1 MANGLQPRTVPC
13 EQCPLRML
21 STFRPFTA
29 EELQFVSE
37 FKAGEVHARVGDAI
51 FQQGSRSE
59 HLFTLLRGWMFRYK
73 TLPDGGRQILNFVF
87 PGDFLGL
94 QGSVLEEMQH
104 SAEALTNVVLCAFPR
119 NRMWELYSR
128 FPSLAFDVT
137 WLASRSEQML
147 DESLLSL
154 GRRTSLQR
162 LAYLLLHL
170 YLRAEQTGLADHG
183 KAIFPFTQQHV
194 ADTLGMSLV
203 HTNKTLKRL
212 AMSGTARWRDRTFE
226 LLDRDGLYALAM
238 DEASSE
244 EKLPLI

>member
-1 MANGLQPRTVPC
+1 MANGLHPRTVAC
-13 EQCPLRML
+13 EHCPLRAMP
-21 STFRPFTA
+21 TFRAFTA
-29 EELQFVSE
+29 DELQFVST
-37 FKAGEVHARVGDAI
+37 FKAGEIHAKAGETI
-51 FQQGSRSE
+51 FTQGSRSNYV
-59 HLFTLLRGWMFRYK
+59 FTLLHGWMFRTK

-94 QGSVLEEMQH
+94 QGSILDEMQH

-119 NRMWELYSR
+119 DKLWDLYSR
-128 FPSLAFDVT
+128 FPGLAFDVT

-170 YLRAEQTGLADHG
+170 YLRAEQTGLAEGG

-203 HTNKTLKRL
+203 HTNKTLRRL
-212 AMSGTARWRDRTFE
+212 AMSGTMRWRDRTFE
-226 LLDRDGLYALAM
+226 LLDRDGLAKLALY
-238 DEASSE
+238 EAE
-244 EKLPLI
+244 